1 MGKISVGVVV
11 LAAVFTLGVC
21 KCAWASET
29 GPSQEEVTIAGGTIG
44 EGLTQMVGIGEQ
56 TPAHH
61 PDRTKEKKAVITGNS
76 GGTVVLPVNSG
87 FGQYP
92 TPALVPSLEH

>member
-29 GPSQEEVTIAGGTIG
+29 GPSQEEGAIAGGTIG

-56 TPAHH
+56 TPAPH
-61 PDRTKEKKAVITGNS
+61 PDRTKEKKAVSTGNS
-76 GGTVVLPVNSG
+76 GTAPVTFNPG
-87 FGQYP
+87 YGQYP
-92 TPALVPSLEH
+92 TPAFVPSLEH